1 MILRSC
7 MVVVAFYLTALSAA
21 TGTLKGVV
29 KDLSN
34 DKPIASAIVRLMG
47 KGLIDTTD
55 NNGNFLFSSFAV
67 STLPKGPSNGSPLRP
82 RYIPGK
88 GIIFVN
94 ENRGHV
100 KVDIFN
106 LSGKVVAA
114 LNNSVLEQGI
124 WSMPPGNLAN
134 GMYVCKI
141 KSSDEMNTFRF
152 MMNETGHPRGM
163 PNKVGDINGFNGMY
177 LSKKTS
183 STRIDTLI
191 TSKPGFHS
199 DTMPWNE
206 KITDSVTVYLRDTTA
221 TVGFSNPSMTGQ
233 VSKQIV
239 DQDTGTL
246 NIQVSLSKAFASN
259 VTVPI
264 IVLNGSTANDPLD
277 YTLGSSPIV
286 IPAGDTTDSISLSIV
301 PHESYQLS
309 KTVLLTLGSPTNAKL
324 GYSILDTVIIV
335 DKNGF
340 GRRYR
345 ISDNEVTG
353 WKQNTDPNQDTFSLW
368 VGDELFSHI
377 DGGADLY
384 LNRGCLVS
392 MYQYMVGPNG
402 PDSQVCMVIAM
413 DFSTAAQ
420 ADSMFRLQKE
430 TSTVLIPDYESSVAI
445 AYPGILGNITVYAH
459 FKAIYFELM
468 LSGYVDQN
476 ASCLIASQ
484 LLKVLELKTH

>member
-1 MILRSC
+1 
-7 MVVVAFYLTALSAA
+7 MVRVMVMFYFSKESFNVSYITIKRLKEISMEIRAIAPRLVAGCLLLCLCGKNPVSTPPTVEFSGTQQTVNKNSGSAAVNIVLSATSNSNVTVPFTVMGGSTA
-21 TGTLKGVV
+21 NNPADYSISSTSVV
-29 KDLSN
+29 IPAGSL
-34 DKPIASAIVRLMG
+34 
-47 KGLIDTTD
+47 
-55 NNGNFLFSSFAV
+55 
-67 STLPKGPSNGSPLRP
+67 NGSISVSL
-82 RYIPGK
+82 
-88 GIIFVN
+88 VN
-94 ENRGHV
+94 NVNYVPSKTLIVG
-100 KVDIFN
+100 
-106 LSGKVVAA
+106 
-114 LNNSVLEQGI
+114 LNTPTNAKLG
-124 WSMPPGNLAN
+124 
-134 GMYVCKI
+134 
-141 KSSDEMNTFRF
+141 
-152 MMNETGHPRGM
+152 
-163 PNKVGDINGFNGMY
+163 
-177 LSKKTS
+177 
-183 STRIDTLI
+183 TRVFDTLI
-191 TSKPGFHS
+191 
-199 DTMPWNE
+199 
-206 KITDSVTVYLRDTTA
+206 IVDTTTPP
-221 TVGFSNPSMTGQ
+221 TVGFSNPSMTNQ

-239 DQDTGTL
+239 NQDTGTL

-324 GYSILDTVIIV
+324 GDSILDTVIIV

-340 GRRYR
+340 GQHYR
-345 ISDNEVTG
+345 INDNEVTG
-353 WKQNTDPNQDTFSLW
+353 WQQNTDTTQDTFSLW

-420 ADSMFRLQKE
+420 ADSMFRYEKE
-430 TSTVLIPDYESSVAI
+430 TSTVPIPEYESSVAI

-468 LSGYVDQN
+468 LSGYIDQD
-476 ASCLIASQ
+476 AARLIASQ